1 MPENQGR
8 LFGDDNDGALV
19 TGCDGTMGG
28 VGTGCDGTVGGVGT
42 GCVGTTGGVG
52 TGCDGLGCPGMTGCP
67 GGTICPGGTVGPG
80 GIVFPGG
87 VGAGFAGGMTA
98 EPAGPDTDATF
109 CAGRFKTTIML
120 MTASDR
126 SVCIFLF
133 FIN

>member
-19 TGCDGTMGG
+19 TGCE
-28 VGTGCDGTVGGVGT
+28 
-42 GCVGTTGGVG
+42 GTTGGVG

-67 GGTICPGGTVGPG
+67 GGMICPGGTVGPG
-80 GIVFPGG
+80 GTVFPGG

-109 CAGRFKTTIML
+109 CAGRFKTKIRL
-120 MTASDR
+120 MTTSDSR
-126 SVCIFLF
+126 VGIFLF